1 MHTLPH
7 QVHTFPVLGGALG
20 KATVLLIKGNQR
32 RSPGLETGSQYRGNR
47 KRSGI
52 VGRLLSDAELPLGI
66 LHLQLEDCMIPGG
79 EAAETPRLGHIWP
92 MSWDR
97 LLREILGNI
106 TWKGA
111 FPRGSD
117 SNESAC
123 HARNLG
129 SIAVLGRTPGEGNGN
144 SLQSSCLENSMDRG
158 AWQSTVYGVTK
169 SQT

>member
-1 MHTLPH
+1 
-7 QVHTFPVLGGALG
+7 
-20 KATVLLIKGNQR
+20 
-32 RSPGLETGSQYRGNR
+32 
-47 KRSGI
+47 
-52 VGRLLSDAELPLGI
+52 
-66 LHLQLEDCMIPGG
+66 MIPGG

-92 MSWDR
+92 MSWNR
-97 LLREILGNI
+97 LLRKILGNI